1 MPKFIPGTTI
11 PYYSCIEPEPCP
23 ETGQPHPLF
32 SSAGESC
39 PYCGIPLRISTQ
51 KENKVDEKN
60 KISICTKVSKGDE
73 TRENILNKIITYI
86 TEHGYAPSVRELC
99 ELTGLKSTS
108 TVHRHLNIM
117 LKKGMI
123 ETDSPEGSPRA
134 IRVPHYKFVKEE
146 E

>member
-11 PYYSCIEPEPCP
+11 PHYSCTDSYLGTKQED
-23 ETGQPHPLF
+23 
-32 SSAGESC
+32 
-39 PYCGIPLRISTQ
+39 
-51 KENKVDEKN
+51 KEHKKN
-60 KISICTKVSKGDE
+60 KISICTKAGKGDE
-73 TRENILNKIITYI
+73 TRKNILNKIIAYI
-86 TEHGYAPSVRELC
+86 AEHGYAPSVREIC
-99 ELTGLKSTS
+99 ELTGLRSTS